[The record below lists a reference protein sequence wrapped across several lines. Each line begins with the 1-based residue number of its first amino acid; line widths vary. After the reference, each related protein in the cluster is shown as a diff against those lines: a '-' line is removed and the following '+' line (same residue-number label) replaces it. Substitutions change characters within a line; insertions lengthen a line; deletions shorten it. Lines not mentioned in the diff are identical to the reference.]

1 MKKYNYVRVSV
12 VALLLIAVF
21 LIIRTSLFEN
31 YVVNGKSME
40 PTLYDGNLM
49 MVNTFTNNITNI
61 HRFDV
66 IVFHASEEN
75 DYVKRVVGLPGE
87 TVEYKN
93 DQLYVN
99 GEYISEDF
107 LQQEKENTEAT
118 PLTEDFTLLQ
128 VTGEKTV
135 PEDQLFV
142 LGDNRGDSLDSR
154 SIGFVPVE
162 KVVGK
167 VDITYWP
174 ITQLFKQ
181 PR

>member
-1 MKKYNYVRVSV
+1 MFFIVRS
-12 VALLLIAVF
+12 
-21 LIIRTSLFEN
+21 SLFEN

-49 MVNTFTNNITNI
+49 MVNTFTNNISSI

-75 DYVKRVVGLPGE
+75 DYVKRVIGLPGE
-87 TVEYKN
+87 TIAYKN
-93 DQLYVN
+93 DRLYVD

-107 LQQEKENTEAT
+107 LQEEKENADTT
-118 PLTEDFTLLQ
+118 PLTEDFTMLE
-128 VTGEKTV
+128 VTGEKIV
-135 PEDQLFV
+135 PENHLFV

-154 SIGFVPVE
+154 AIGFVPFDE
-162 KVVGK
+162 VVGK

-174 ITQLFKQ
+174 LTQLFKQ
-181 PR
+181 PQ